1 MSLAFVRIGF
11 CNKSKG
17 LKKTKNKTKRKK
29 TNKKTAAKS
38 LFNLS

>member
-29 TNKKTAAKS
+29 NKQKDCCKV
-38 LFNLS
+38 FVQP